1 MSNNI
6 ASDARF
12 SRAQKEL
19 VAFVAGAIIPEDT
32 AQGMPGANS
41 PQVLQDILHTSE
53 RQSLELCEYVEAVSK
68 EVAGCGFQDLDTV
81 QMRELANYLANSNVQ
96 EVQGFEGL
104 VVQCYYRDDRV
115 LAALGMEARAPFPQG
130 YEVAAGDWELLD
142 TVKRRPPFYR
152 AV

>member
-1 MSNNI
+1 
-6 ASDARF
+6 
-12 SRAQKEL
+12 
-19 VAFVAGAIIPEDT
+19 
-32 AQGMPGANS
+32 MPGANS
-41 PQVLQDILHTSE
+41 PQILQDILHTSE